1 MTSAPHN
8 NSFRSSREDEF
19 WTWFQNNEHTLFNFE
34 RDQERV
40 FNRLIKAM
48 RKVHPNL
55 VFEFGPIENN
65 KREFVIS
72 AGGLKS
78 AFPFVERLYSRAPNL
93 ACWNFTKFRPR
104 RTPMEIKIG
113 DIRVSPDDVE
123 VTIQADGEKAGL
135 TVYLRGLDKKR
146 EDQYLQAAFLLLD
159 QAIGEYDMEIKVG
172 FIEIKPF
179 EQSTKF
185 QRLNLLSLQ
194 TVFDTFMSR

>member
-1 MTSAPHN
+1 LTSAPHN
-8 NSFRSSREDEF
+8 NRLRSSREDEF
-19 WTWFQNNEHTLFNFE
+19 WTWFQNNEDALFHFE

-40 FNRLIKAM
+40 FNKLITAM
-48 RKVHPNL
+48 RKVHPDL
-55 VFEFGPIENN
+55 VFEFGPVENN

-78 AFPFVERLYSRAPNL
+78 AFPFVERLYSHVPNL
-93 ACWNFTKFRPR
+93 ARWNFTKFRPR

-113 DIRVSPDDVE
+113 DIRVSPDDVV

-146 EDQYLQAAFLLLD
+146 EDQFLQAAFLLLD
-159 QAIGEYDMEIKVG
+159 QAIGEYDMETKVG
-172 FIEIKPF
+172 FIEIQPF
-179 EQSTKF
+179 EQSTKL

-194 TVFDTFMSR
+194 AVFDTFMSR

>member
-1 MTSAPHN
+1 
-8 NSFRSSREDEF
+8 
-19 WTWFQNNEHTLFNFE
+19 
-34 RDQERV
+34 
-40 FNRLIKAM
+40 M
-48 RKVHPNL
+48 RKVHPDL

-65 KREFVIS
+65 RREFVIS

-78 AFPFVERLYSRAPNL
+78 AFPFVDSLYSRAPNL

-104 RTPMEIKIG
+104 RIPMEIKIG

-146 EDQYLQAAFLLLD
+146 EDQYLQAAFLFLD

>member
-1 MTSAPHN
+1 
-8 NSFRSSREDEF
+8 
-19 WTWFQNNEHTLFNFE
+19 
-34 RDQERV
+34 
-40 FNRLIKAM
+40 
-48 RKVHPNL
+48 
-55 VFEFGPIENN
+55 
-65 KREFVIS
+65 
-72 AGGLKS
+72 
-78 AFPFVERLYSRAPNL
+78 
-93 ACWNFTKFRPR
+93 
-104 RTPMEIKIG
+104 MEIKIG

>member
-48 RKVHPNL
+48 RKVHPDL

>member
-8 NSFRSSREDEF
+8 NRFRSSREDEF
-19 WTWFQNNEHTLFNFE
+19 WTWFQNNEDELFHFE

-40 FNRLIKAM
+40 FNKLITAM
-48 RKVHPNL
+48 RKVHPDL

-78 AFPFVERLYSRAPNL
+78 AFPFVESLYSSAPNM
-93 ACWNFTKFRPR
+93 ARWNFTQFRPR
-104 RTPMEIKIG
+104 RSPTEIKIF
-113 DIRVSPDDVE
+113 DIRISPDDLE
-123 VTIQADGEKAGL
+123 VTIQADGEKAGI

-146 EDQYLQAAFLLLD
+146 EDQFLQAAFLLLD
-159 QAIGEYDMEIKVG
+159 QAIGEYDMETKVG

-179 EQSTKF
+179 EQTTKF
-185 QRLNLLSLQ
+185 QRLNLQSLQ
-194 TVFDTFMSR
+194 VVFDTFMTR